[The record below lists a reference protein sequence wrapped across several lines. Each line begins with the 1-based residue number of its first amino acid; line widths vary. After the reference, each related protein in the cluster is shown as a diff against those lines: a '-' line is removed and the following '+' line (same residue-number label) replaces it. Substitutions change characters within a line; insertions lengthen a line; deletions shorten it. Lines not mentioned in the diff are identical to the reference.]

1 MLFWSPDSRSI
12 CFPAE
17 GKLKKIDLS
26 GGPPQTLC
34 DVPGRAS
41 GPRGGGGTWSRD
53 GTILFTRDGMIY
65 RVSATGG
72 EPTLV
77 LGDQSNP
84 EVTYRWPSFLPDG
97 RHFVYLRT
105 AGPQATAEI
114 YLASLDS
121 KETTRLLATNSQ
133 AIYAASATG
142 SGHLIFARAGS
153 LLAQPFDAATLKL
166 TGEPLVIADQVS
178 VSPNGTGYFSAS
190 DNGILVYDP
199 SSISGNQQL
208 ILVDRAGKVIGPVG
222 APGFLA
228 WPTLS
233 PDGKRV
239 AVERQDSQA
248 RTSDIYAIDIA
259 RNVSSRIT
267 YGPATNSWPT
277 WSPDGTRIAWRS
289 DRDGAFQI
297 YQKLASGVGQEE
309 LLLKSDVSIFPHSWS
324 ADGRLILYT
333 RHDPKTN
340 NDVWVLPLEGDRQ
353 PYPFLQTPFYEAAG
367 CLSPDGHWIA
377 YQSNDQ
383 GSINVYV
390 QSFPASSDRWQIST
404 NFGIVP
410 HWRGDG
416 KELFY
421 LSGGKL
427 MAAEIKPGRSFEAGV
442 PKALFDLAPV
452 RARADL
458 DGGGFAVTGDGQ
470 RFIFVGRGSGTSNS
484 QYTVVVNWTADL
496 KK

>member
-1 MLFWSPDSRSI
+1 
-12 CFPAE
+12 
-17 GKLKKIDLS
+17 
-26 GGPPQTLC
+26 
-34 DVPGRAS
+34 
-41 GPRGGGGTWSRD
+41 
-53 GTILFTRDGMIY
+53 
-65 RVSATGG
+65 
-72 EPTLV
+72 
-77 LGDQSNP
+77 
-84 EVTYRWPSFLPDG
+84 
-97 RHFVYLRT
+97 
-105 AGPQATAEI
+105 
-114 YLASLDS
+114 
-121 KETTRLLATNSQ
+121 
-133 AIYAASATG
+133 
-142 SGHLIFARAGS
+142 

-208 ILVDRAGKVIGPVG
+208 ILVDRAGKLIGPVG

-248 RTSDIYAIDIA
+248 RTSDIYAIDLA

-277 WSPDGTRIAWRS
+277 WSPDGTRIVWRS

-309 LLLKSDVSIFPHSWS
+309 LLLKSDVSIFPQNWS

-353 PYPFLQTPFYEAAG
+353 PYPLVQTPFYEAAA
-367 CLSPDGHWIA
+367 CFSPDGHWIA

-383 GSINVYV
+383 GPINVFV
-390 QSFPASSDRWQIST
+390 QTFPVSSEKWQIST
-404 NFGIVP
+404 NGGTIP
-410 HWRGDG
+410 HWRADG

-421 LSGGKL
+421 LSDGKL
-427 MAAEIKPGRSFEAGV
+427 MAAEVKPGNTFEAGV
-442 PKALFDLAPV
+442 PQALFDLAPV
-452 RARADL
+452 RARSDL
-458 DGGGFAVTGDGQ
+458 DGGGFAVTADGK
-470 RFIFVGRGSGTSNS
+470 RFIFVGRGQGTSNS
-484 QYTVVVNWTADL
+484 QYTVVVNWSAEL